1 MQVILDHLYREGL
14 FEVGDTL
21 SREVHIEGSQAKHIF
36 SDMHRLLKQVGTQD
50 CAATCLSPAEH
61 MHVESLLAFF
71 SASCVVSAGAFRE
84 TLF

>member
-36 SDMHRLLKQVGTQD
+36 SDMHRLLKQVGSQ
-50 CAATCLSPAEH
+50 
-61 MHVESLLAFF
+61 V
-71 SASCVVSAGAFRE
+71 
-84 TLF
+84 